1 MSCAECSELATHAF
15 RSPDDLIHALRLAAE
30 ESNRGVLE
38 PIEERTPRAAEQEAI
53 YSALES
59 GAMPGAV
66 RYRFLCT
73 TCGDRFTL
81 AADMRDGTG
90 SWTREE
96 AAADSSRGA

>member
-1 MSCAECSELATHAF
+1 MSCAECGELSTHDF

-30 ESNRGVLE
+30 EANRGVLE

-53 YSALES
+53 YSALDS

-90 SWTREE
+90 SWTREAPVGE
-96 AAADSSRGA
+96 PGTAQ

>member
-1 MSCAECSELATHAF
+1 MTCPECQDLSSHEF

-30 ESNRGVLE
+30 EANRGVLE
-38 PIEERTPRAAEQEAI
+38 PVEDKAPKGVAEEEAL

-66 RYRFLCT
+66 RYRFRCT
-73 TCGDRFTL
+73 TCGDLFTL

-96 AAADSSRGA
+96 RAAPQ

>member
-1 MSCAECSELATHAF
+1 MACEECSELSTHEF
-15 RSPDDLIHALRLAAE
+15 RSPDDLFHALRLAAE
-30 ESNRGVLE
+30 EANRGVLE

-53 YSALES
+53 YSALDS

-90 SWTREE
+90 SWTREATLGE
-96 AAADSSRGA
+96 PGAAQ